1 MSITLAQIRMALP
14 TFTEKELTE
23 LNSELCDIIK
33 HKRAS
38 ASHEAIQNFS
48 VGDKVSYE
56 DKGQQRTGIV
66 VKINRTRIVVK
77 PDHTPHNHKVSGS
90 AYMFTKCEP
99 AFDPTTGAW
108 N

>member
-1 MSITLAQIRMALP
+1 MSITLADIRMALP
-14 TFTEKELTE
+14 NFTEEELLE
-23 LNSELCDIIK
+23 LNSEIVDIIK

-38 ASHEAIQNFS
+38 ASHEAIQHFR
-48 VGDKVSYE
+48 VDDKVSYE
-56 DKGQQRTGIV
+56 QKGQQRTGV
-66 VKINRTRIVVK
+66 VFKINRTRIVVK
-77 PDHTPHNHKVSGS
+77 PDHTHRKISGP

>member
-14 TFTEKELTE
+14 TFTKEELTE
-23 LNSELCDIIK
+23 LHNEMVDIIK

-38 ASHEAIQNFS
+38 ASHEAIQNFR
-48 VGDKVSYE
+48 VDDKVSYE

-66 VKINRTRIVVK
+66 VKINRTKIVVK
-77 PDHTPHNHKVSGS
+77 PDHTPHNHKVSGP
-90 AYMFTKCEP
+90 AYIFTKCEP
-99 AFDPTTGAW
+99 AFDPTTGVW

>member
-1 MSITLAQIRMALP
+1 MSITFADIRMALP
-14 TFTEKELTE
+14 NFTEDELLH
-23 LNSELCDIIK
+23 LNSELVDIIK

-38 ASHEAIQNFS
+38 ASHDAIQNFT

-56 DKGQQRTGIV
+56 HKGQQFTGV
-66 VKINRTRIVVK
+66 VFKINRTKIVVQ
-77 PDHTPHNHKVSGS
+77 PDHSSRKINGS

>member
-14 TFTEKELTE
+14 NFTKEELFE
-23 LNSELCDIIK
+23 LNSEIVDIIK

-38 ASHEAIQNFS
+38 ASHEAIQNFR
-48 VGDKVSYE
+48 VDDKVSYE

-77 PDHTPHNHKVSGS
+77 PDHSTRKVSGP